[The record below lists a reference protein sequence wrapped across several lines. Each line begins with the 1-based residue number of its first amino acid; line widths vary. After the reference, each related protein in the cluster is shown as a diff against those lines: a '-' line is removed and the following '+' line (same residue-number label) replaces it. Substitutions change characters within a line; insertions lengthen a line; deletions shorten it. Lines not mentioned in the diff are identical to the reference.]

1 MGVYDIDWD
10 LLLRRR
16 FMNWD
21 AEVAP
26 NDSYTKKLKKKS
38 KKKKNIKKKIKE

>member
-26 NDSYTKKLKKKS
+26 NDKFTKMLNK
-38 KKKKNIKKKIKE
+38 KKKIKE